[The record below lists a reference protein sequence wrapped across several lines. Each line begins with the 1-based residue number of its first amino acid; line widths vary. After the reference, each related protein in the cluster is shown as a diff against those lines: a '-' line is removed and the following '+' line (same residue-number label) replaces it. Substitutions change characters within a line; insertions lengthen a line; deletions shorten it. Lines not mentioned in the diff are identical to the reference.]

1 MIYSWNGDFSMESM
15 QFGGHGLPLNYE
27 QLTQAFNLGAD
38 QQLVVVDRRQD
49 NRIHV
54 NDLRNEIA
62 IPVDI
67 RAIQD
72 TIRQLHE
79 MIYAGKVQVLQ
90 KRLVDG
96 QEHLSLR
103 VNRMEMESE
112 LQGATFIQDG
122 VQMTGPISVTYDAQL
137 TEQLETAVRAHSVA
151 LGLLFSTVE
160 EAPPTPQTEDAS
172 TTGAT
177 TFQRPDTE
185 PTRTQKRSPESDPQ
199 KKIASAITQAQIAR
213 TNREKIERSKLQR
226 AEAEEQSQRDIEKME
241 RIKDKE
247 EARETAR
254 AASGLGS
261 SDPIQSEDPIAK
273 ENASESSVEKAQK
286 ESRQKK
292 VE

>member
-1 MIYSWNGDFSMESM
+1 MESM
-15 QFGGHGLPLNYE
+15 SFGGYGLPLNYE
-27 QLTQAFNLGAD
+27 QLTQAFHLGAD

-79 MIYAGKVQVLQ
+79 MIHAGKVQVLQ

-137 TEQLETAVRAHSVA
+137 TDQLETAVRAHSVA

-160 EAPPTPQTEDAS
+160 EAPPTPQTEEAS

-185 PTRTQKRSPESDPQ
+185 STRTQRRSPESDPQ
-199 KKIASAITQAQIAR
+199 KKIASAITQAQIAQ
-213 TNREKIERSKLQR
+213 TNREKIERNKLQR
-226 AEAEEQSQRDIEKME
+226 AEAEEQTQRDIEKME